1 MMCPAFR
8 STSVALVLALA
19 SLLALPA
26 RAQFDGVYIGQV
38 QCGPVGG
45 QRVPVGTIRVTVAGA
60 GFTYEAQLTGGGVE
74 RGDGSVTA
82 PSVSGGG
89 SGSGGGMR
97 YDGSY
102 SGQIMPGSLWMT
114 GSQVGT
120 FAGGARGDRQCSIA
134 ARRG

>member
-1 MMCPAFR
+1 VIR
-8 STSVALVLALA
+8 RIVAAACLAAVPLPALA
-19 SLLALPA
+19 
-26 RAQFDGVYIGQV
+26 QYDGVYNGQV

-82 PSVSGGG
+82 PGVSGGG

-114 GSQVGT
+114 GAQTGT
-120 FAGGARGDRQCSIA
+120 FAGGARQCSIA